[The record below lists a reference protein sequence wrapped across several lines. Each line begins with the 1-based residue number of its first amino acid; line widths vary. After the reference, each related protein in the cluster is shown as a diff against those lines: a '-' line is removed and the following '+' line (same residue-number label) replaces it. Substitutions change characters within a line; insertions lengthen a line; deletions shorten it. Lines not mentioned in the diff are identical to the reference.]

1 MKTKKKSLEKESHN
15 FRLKLRE
22 NILTTS
28 PMTITSKNNNNNIQ
42 NIKFDTS
49 ENQSKTPSY
58 FSSPNSTQRKL
69 FSLSLLKYKPKRLI
83 QFKGINIPLP
93 SLGKASLDYSKTFN
107 IEKTID
113 EKNKTI
119 VTFDSDMRHILKNNN
134 NDLNKIIKNE
144 NTIEFKNKYIL
155 KFAEYSDAF
164 SKLSPLNNI
173 IDDTRKIEFKDL
185 YGKIAKSLELQSQ
198 LLLDDIQPEFRNGK
212 TGNKNNIFINPY
224 STATTS
230 SSLSKEGVFSNNKIN
245 NNFNVNDKIKQIIFL
260 ISDYNNYII
269 KFLYLLNKEIK
280 ESKRN
285 YMKLLKINY
294 DYELKINN
302 QSKQLDDIKYY
313 FEKYNISKK
322 IYGEKVKENTIKNI
336 KTKFLKKENEY
347 LMHNFQ
353 LRDEIFS
360 LVKLLDKNKD
370 YFDKYKDAKKEI
382 NDNKKNAELLK
393 LEFNKELQDKK
404 LEYALEK
411 DQKEELSVK
420 LDELKETIKELK
432 EENDSNKRQEIE
444 NNAQILKLKIVLG
457 EKNEH
462 LMMMNEE
469 LEQYIREYEKEK
481 YNYQNSQNS
490 LRALENRI
498 YNEEKQ
504 REKELNLQA
513 KNIVI

>member
-107 IEKTID
+107 TEKTID

-155 KFAEYSDAF
+155 KFSEYSDAF

-212 TGNKNNIFINPY
+212 TGNKNSIFINPY

-432 EENDSNKRQEIE
+432 EENDNNKRQEIE
-444 NNAQILKLKIVLG
+444 NNAQILKMKIVLR
-457 EKNEH
+457 EKNEN

-469 LEQYIREYEKEK
+469 LEHYIREYEKEK
-481 YNYQNSQNS
+481 YNYQNTQNS

-504 REKELNLQA
+504 KEK
-513 KNIVI
+513 

>member
-1 MKTKKKSLEKESHN
+1 MKNKKKSLEKESHN

-28 PMTITSKNNNNNIQ
+28 PMTITSKNNNNNIK

-107 IEKTID
+107 TEKTID
-113 EKNKTI
+113 DKNKTI

-164 SKLSPLNNI
+164 SKLSPLNL
-173 IDDTRKIEFKDL
+173 F
-185 YGKIAKSLELQSQ
+185 KIAKSLELQSQ

-230 SSLSKEGVFSNNKIN
+230 SSLSKESVFSNNKIN

-481 YNYQNSQNS
+481 YNYLCAYRLYNNIFFI
-490 LRALENRI
+490 NFCFDFI
-498 YNEEKQ
+498 Y
-504 REKELNLQA
+504 
-513 KNIVI
+513 

>member
-1 MKTKKKSLEKESHN
+1 MKNKKKSLEKESHN
-15 FRLKLRE
+15 FRLRLRE
-22 NILTTS
+22 NILTTN
-28 PMTITSKNNNNNIQ
+28 PVTITSKNNKNNIQ
-42 NIKFDTS
+42 NIEFNTS

-93 SLGKASLDYSKTFN
+93 SLGKASLEYSKTFN
-107 IEKTID
+107 TEKTID
-113 EKNKTI
+113 DKSKTLA
-119 VTFDSDMRHILKNNN
+119 VFDSNKKHFFQSNNN
-134 NDLNKIIKNE
+134 ELNEIIKNE

-155 KFAEYSDAF
+155 KFAEYSDSF
-164 SKLSPLNNI
+164 SKLFPLNDI

-198 LLLDDIQPEFRNGK
+198 LLLNDIQPEFRKGK
-212 TGNKNNIFINPY
+212 TINKNSTNINPY
-224 STATTS
+224 LTATTN
-230 SSLSKEGVFSNNKIN
+230 SSLSRDGLFGNKKDNIN
-245 NNFNVNDKIKQIIFL
+245 INDKIKQIIFL

-269 KFLYLLNKEIK
+269 KFLYVLNKEIRENK
-280 ESKRN
+280 KN
-285 YMKLLKINY
+285 HMKLLKINY

-302 QSKQLDDIKYY
+302 QNKQLDDIKNY
-313 FEKYNISKK
+313 FEKYNINKK

-360 LVKLLDKNKD
+360 LVKLLDKNKG
-370 YFDKYKDAKKEI
+370 YFNKYKEAKKEI

-411 DQKEELSVK
+411 DQKEELNIK
-420 LDELKETIKELK
+420 LEELKENIKELK
-432 EENDSNKRQEIE
+432 EENDNNKRQEIE
-444 NNAQILKLKIVLG
+444 NNAQILKMKIVLR
-457 EKNEH
+457 EKNEN

-469 LEQYIREYEKEK
+469 LEHYIREYEKEK
-481 YNYQNSQNS
+481 YNFQNTQNS

-504 REKELNLQA
+504 KEK
-513 KNIVI
+513 

>member
-1 MKTKKKSLEKESHN
+1 MKNKKKSLEKESHN
-15 FRLKLRE
+15 FRLRLRE
-22 NILTTS
+22 NILTTN
-28 PMTITSKNNNNNIQ
+28 PVTITSKNNKNNIQ
-42 NIKFDTS
+42 NIEFNTN
-49 ENQSKTPSY
+49 ENQSQSKFPSY
-58 FSSPNSTQRKL
+58 YSSPNATQRKL

-93 SLGKASLDYSKTFN
+93 SLGKASLEYSKTFN
-107 IEKTID
+107 TEKTID
-113 EKNKTI
+113 DKSKTLA
-119 VTFDSDMRHILKNNN
+119 VFDSNKKHFYQSNNN
-134 NDLNKIIKNE
+134 ELNEIIKNE

-155 KFAEYSDAF
+155 KFAEYSDSF
-164 SKLSPLNNI
+164 SKLFPLNDI

-198 LLLDDIQPEFRNGK
+198 LLLNDIQPEFRKGK
-212 TGNKNNIFINPY
+212 TINKNSTNINPY
-224 STATTS
+224 LTATTN
-230 SSLSKEGVFSNNKIN
+230 SSLSRDGLFGNKKDNIN
-245 NNFNVNDKIKQIIFL
+245 INDKIKQIIFL

-269 KFLYLLNKEIK
+269 KFLYVLNKEIRENK
-280 ESKRN
+280 KIH
-285 YMKLLKINY
+285 MKLLKINY

-302 QSKQLDDIKYY
+302 QNKQLDDIKNY
-313 FEKYNISKK
+313 FEKYNINKK
-322 IYGEKVKENTIKNI
+322 IFGEKVKENTIKNI

-360 LVKLLDKNKD
+360 LVKLLDKNKG
-370 YFDKYKDAKKEI
+370 YFNKYKEAKKEI

-411 DQKEELSVK
+411 DQKEELNIK
-420 LDELKETIKELK
+420 LEELKENIKELK
-432 EENDSNKRQEIE
+432 EENDNNKRQEIE
-444 NNAQILKLKIVLG
+444 NNAQILKMKIVLR
-457 EKNEH
+457 EKNER

-469 LEQYIREYEKEK
+469 LEHYIREYEKEK
-481 YNYQNSQNS
+481 YNFQNTQNS

-504 REKELNLQA
+504 KEK
-513 KNIVI
+513 

>member
-212 TGNKNNIFINPY
+212 TGNKNSIFINPY

-269 KFLYLLNKEIK
+269 KFLYLLKYPLFL
-280 ESKRN
+280 S
-285 YMKLLKINY
+285 
-294 DYELKINN
+294 NN
-302 QSKQLDDIKYY
+302 
-313 FEKYNISKK
+313 FTNENIS
-322 IYGEKVKENTIKNI
+322 
-336 KTKFLKKENEY
+336 
-347 LMHNFQ
+347 
-353 LRDEIFS
+353 S
-360 LVKLLDKNKD
+360 L
-370 YFDKYKDAKKEI
+370 
-382 NDNKKNAELLK
+382 
-393 LEFNKELQDKK
+393 
-404 LEYALEK
+404 
-411 DQKEELSVK
+411 S
-420 LDELKETIKELK
+420 
-432 EENDSNKRQEIE
+432 
-444 NNAQILKLKIVLG
+444 
-457 EKNEH
+457 
-462 LMMMNEE
+462 
-469 LEQYIREYEKEK
+469 
-481 YNYQNSQNS
+481 
-490 LRALENRI
+490 
-498 YNEEKQ
+498 
-504 REKELNLQA
+504 
-513 KNIVI
+513 

>member
-107 IEKTID
+107 TEKTID
-113 EKNKTI
+113 DKNKTI

-212 TGNKNNIFINPY
+212 TGNKNSIFINPY

-469 LEQYIREYEKEK
+469 LEHYIREYEKEK
-481 YNYQNSQNS
+481 TNHQNSLNS

-498 YNEEKQ
+498 YIQEKQ
-504 REKELNLQA
+504 KEREKN
-513 KNIVI
+513 

>member
-1 MKTKKKSLEKESHN
+1 
-15 FRLKLRE
+15 
-22 NILTTS
+22 
-28 PMTITSKNNNNNIQ
+28 
-42 NIKFDTS
+42 
-49 ENQSKTPSY
+49 
-58 FSSPNSTQRKL
+58 
-69 FSLSLLKYKPKRLI
+69 
-83 QFKGINIPLP
+83 
-93 SLGKASLDYSKTFN
+93 
-107 IEKTID
+107 
-113 EKNKTI
+113 
-119 VTFDSDMRHILKNNN
+119 
-134 NDLNKIIKNE
+134 
-144 NTIEFKNKYIL
+144 
-155 KFAEYSDAF
+155 
-164 SKLSPLNNI
+164 
-173 IDDTRKIEFKDL
+173 
-185 YGKIAKSLELQSQ
+185 
-198 LLLDDIQPEFRNGK
+198 
-212 TGNKNNIFINPY
+212 
-224 STATTS
+224 
-230 SSLSKEGVFSNNKIN
+230 
-245 NNFNVNDKIKQIIFL
+245 
-260 ISDYNNYII
+260 
-269 KFLYLLNKEIK
+269 
-280 ESKRN
+280 
-285 YMKLLKINY
+285 MKLLKINY